1 MKKKESTPAISFHSV
16 TNRQAA
22 TATATATP
30 PPSPY
35 SYTSFLL
42 TVLIIVL
49 LMIISRTFYF
59 RADLTTEK
67 RYTLSPVTRETMKQL
82 PDMVFV
88 KVYLEGDLPLE
99 FLKMQ
104 TRIREMLDEFR
115 VYAGENLQY
124 QFVNPS
130 ESADE
135 KVRNKLYAE
144 LYDKGLRVTN
154 LQDKD
159 AEGGLSEKIIFP
171 GALITYKGTEVALN
185 LLENNPGRSPE
196 ENLNNS
202 EQLLEYNF
210 ISTIRTIASDSTKS
224 VAFIEGHGELDQY
237 QTADITKEL
246 SRFFQ
251 VDRGMI
257 NGKAGILDQY
267 EAVIIARPVLPFS
280 EADKFILDQYIMKG
294 GRVLWFLD
302 PVMVSMD
309 SLIGGTTLAFIG
321 STNLEDQL
329 FRYGVR
335 LNPNLV
341 EDIQCALIPVNTA
354 PAGEQS
360 RFTPAPWLYYPLL
373 SPAATHPSTR
383 NINMVR
389 SEFASTIDTLSN
401 GMNTRKS
408 VLLRSSHYTRLV
420 NAPVMISLDQL
431 RQRPPQKEFNK
442 SYQAVAVLMEGEF
455 ESAFRNRML
464 GTLGITG
471 SYEFIAKSRP
481 ASMLVVADGD
491 IIRNDVRESARGPL
505 ISPVGLDRYS
515 NQVFGN
521 RDFIV
526 NTLNYM
532 TDASGL
538 INLRSKEFK
547 LRLLDKEK
555 IRTERLKWQLINTAL
570 PVILIIL
577 SGLLL
582 AFIQHR
588 RYARS
593 RS

>member
-1 MKKKESTPAISFHSV
+1 MKKKDPSSPTDTGIQTAPA
-16 TNRQAA
+16 AP
-22 TATATATP
+22 ATP
-30 PPSPY
+30 SQTTPY

-42 TVLIIVL
+42 TALIIVL
-49 LMIISRTFYF
+49 LMIISHTFFF
-59 RADLTTEK
+59 RVDLTTEK
-67 RYTLSPVTRETMKQL
+67 RYTLSPVTKETMKQL

-88 KVYLEGDLPLE
+88 KIYLEGDLPLE

-130 ESADE
+130 ESTDE

-159 AEGGLSEKIIFP
+159 EEGGLIEKIIFP
-171 GALITYKGTEVALN
+171 GALISYKNTEIALN
-185 LLENNPGRSPE
+185 LLENNPGLSPE

-210 ISTIRTIASDSTKS
+210 ISTIRTITSDSTMS
-224 VAFIEGHGELDQY
+224 VAFIEGHGELDEY

-257 NGKAGILDQY
+257 NGKAGILDRY
-267 EAVIIARPVLPFS
+267 HAVIIAKPVLPFS
-280 EADKFILDQYIMKG
+280 EADKFVLDQYIMQG

-335 LNPNLV
+335 LNPNLL

-373 SPAATHPSTR
+373 TPAASHPSTR

-389 SEFASTIDTLSN
+389 SEFASSIDTLSN
-401 GMNTRKS
+401 GMNTRKT
-408 VLLRSSHYTRLV
+408 VLLRSSQYTRLV

-431 RQRPPQKEFNK
+431 RQRPPRKEFNK
-442 SYQAVAVLMEGEF
+442 SYEAVAVLMEGVF
-455 ESAFRNRML
+455 ESVFRNRML
-464 GTLGITG
+464 SNLGVTG
-471 SYEFIAKSRP
+471 SFEFMEKSKP

-532 TDASGL
+532 TDGSGL

-547 LRLLDKEK
+547 LRLLDKER
-555 IRTERLKWQLINTAL
+555 IRKERLKWQLINTAL
-570 PVILIIL
+570 PVISIVLA
-577 SGLLL
+577 GLLM
-582 AFIQHR
+582 AFVQHR

-593 RS
+593 KS